1 VTKRPC
7 TSRAEWRLLP
17 GKAAQRLSAH
27 YQLGCDYGT
36 PLITIFKENDGNEP
50 IYLCEGHVSEI
61 ERSIA
66 NGAKARLIANGV
78 RTGLVEAQT
87 TDSSD
92 SAKGEDRAKAAEVAA
107 AKSESAATKSNGSVP
122 PRRAG
127 TGAAAEL
134 VRALPPR
141 TVKDPTVRGSIRCL
155 AYGDSAKALVDE
167 AIWNLEAGDY
177 EAYKTALQN
186 GRPAVEAAQAA
197 GGQLAIMVRKTS
209 EYTRTLEALLSQSKS
224 TIDAMEVINKPLE
237 QATLALIG
245 NDRTGDAEKDTA
257 IGQLGAF
264 QESLNRGL
272 GPEIT
277 PLQAFKMARA
287 LGDRAKWGASS
298 DLPEELKP
306 VYGEVY
312 TNLRGAIIATV
323 PEVLGVFERL
333 TNLYVAKAELENA
346 QQVPLSRSCDTGVTG
361 TKATFDNSC
370 QLNRSMQHT
379 S

>member
-1 VTKRPC
+1 VPKRPC
-7 TSRAEWRLLP
+7 TNRAEWRLLP

-36 PLITIFKENDGNEP
+36 PLVTIFKASDGNEP

-61 ERSIA
+61 ERSIV

-78 RTGLVEAQT
+78 KADLGEAQT

-92 SAKGEDRAKAAEVAA
+92 STKGEDRAKAAEVAA
-107 AKSESAATKSNGSVP
+107 AKSESPATKPNGSVP
-122 PRRAG
+122 PRPAE
-127 TGAAAEL
+127 TGAAAEP

-141 TVKDPTVRGSIRCL
+141 TVKDPIVRGRIRYL
-155 AYGDSAKALVDE
+155 TYGDSAKGLVDE

-186 GRPAVEAAQAA
+186 GSPAVEAAQAA
-197 GGQLAIMVRKTS
+197 GGQLAIIVRKTS

-224 TIDAMEVINKPLE
+224 KIDAMEVINKPLE

-277 PLQAFKMARA
+277 PLQAFKMACA
-287 LGDRAKWGASS
+287 VGDRAKWGASS

-306 VYGEVY
+306 AYGEVY
-312 TNLRGAIIATV
+312 ANLRGAIIATV

-333 TNLYVAKAELENA
+333 TNLFVAKAELEN
-346 QQVPLSRSCDTGVTG
+346 QFLLSQICDTGATG
-361 TKATFDNSC
+361 TEVTF
-370 QLNRSMQHT
+370 R
-379 S
+379 